1 MGQAEDVADRLVIA
15 VVGIAA
21 LASLAVPGLAS
32 SSAPAPGDAII
43 ARAHDLAGTWGR
55 CPTARPA
62 AQVLALAERTKAPRP
77 RVRRARAALGAW
89 NVGRARVRAAGG
101 RAHRHALTE
110 AASAIGGRTLGRVST
125 SPST

>member
-1 MGQAEDVADRLVIA
+1 VANRLVIA

-21 LASLAVPGLAS
+21 LASIAVPGVAS
-32 SSAPAPGDAII
+32 SSSAAGPGDAMI
-43 ARAHDLAGTWGR
+43 ARAQSLAGKWGR

-89 NVGRARVRAAGG
+89 NTVARECSQPVAQPTVTPG
-101 RAHRHALTE
+101 
-110 AASAIGGRTLGRVST
+110 
-125 SPST
+125 

>member
-1 MGQAEDVADRLVIA
+1 VGVGQAGGVANRLVIA

-21 LASLAVPGLAS
+21 VASVAVPGLASS

-43 ARAHDLAGTWGR
+43 ARAHDLAGKWGR

-62 AQVLALAERTKAPRP
+62 ARVLALAERTKAPRP

-89 NVGRARVRAAGG
+89 KAVARDCAQPVAEP
-101 RAHRHALTE
+101 TV
-110 AASAIGGRTLGRVST
+110 T
-125 SPST
+125 P

>member
-1 MGQAEDVADRLVIA
+1 MGQAEDVANRLVIA

-21 LASLAVPGLAS
+21 LASVAVPGLASS
-32 SSAPAPGDAII
+32 SSAPAPGDAMI
-43 ARAHDLAGTWGR
+43 ARAHELAGKWGR

-89 NVGRARVRAAGG
+89 NSVARECAQPVAEP
-101 RAHRHALTE
+101 TV
-110 AASAIGGRTLGRVST
+110 T
-125 SPST
+125 P

>member
-1 MGQAEDVADRLVIA
+1 MGQAEDVAHRLVIA

-21 LASLAVPGLAS
+21 LASVAVPGLASS

-43 ARAHDLAGTWGR
+43 ARAHDLAGKWGR

-62 AQVLALAERTKAPRP
+62 AQVLALAERTTAPRP

-89 NVGRARVRAAGG
+89 NSVARECSQPVAEP
-101 RAHRHALTE
+101 TV
-110 AASAIGGRTLGRVST
+110 T
-125 SPST
+125 P

>member
-1 MGQAEDVADRLVIA
+1 MGQAEGVANRLVIA

-21 LASLAVPGLAS
+21 LASVALPGLASS

-43 ARAHDLAGTWGR
+43 ARAHDLAGKWGR

-62 AQVLALAERTKAPRP
+62 AQALALAERTKAPRP

-89 NVGRARVRAAGG
+89 NTVARDCAQPVAEP
-101 RAHRHALTE
+101 TV
-110 AASAIGGRTLGRVST
+110 T
-125 SPST
+125 P

>member
-1 MGQAEDVADRLVIA
+1 MGQAEDVANRLVIA

-21 LASLAVPGLAS
+21 LASVAVPGLA
-32 SSAPAPGDAII
+32 SSAPAPGDAMI
-43 ARAHDLAGTWGR
+43 ARAHDLAGKWGR

-89 NVGRARVRAAGG
+89 NAVARDCAQPVAEP
-101 RAHRHALTE
+101 TV
-110 AASAIGGRTLGRVST
+110 T
-125 SPST
+125 P